1 MGGRGASSQN
11 SKASRGGVRS
21 LTEKRLASEID
32 RLGKVMEETAQE
44 HVAYLQRLGGSKAD
58 SDRHRKAAARYSALM
73 NESMRR
79 LQSKPARNAVASTA
93 KPKPAHT
100 FVNGFGEATSRKI
113 STQTYERAQRRLEK
127 DVLRNMG
134 VLSRWVVAGLAA
146 GSTS

>member
-1 MGGRGASSQN
+1 
-11 SKASRGGVRS
+11 
-21 LTEKRLASEID
+21 
-32 RLGKVMEETAQE
+32 
-44 HVAYLQRLGGSKAD
+44 
-58 SDRHRKAAARYSALM
+58 M

-100 FVNGFGEATSRKI
+100 FVNGFEEATSRKI

>member
-1 MGGRGASSQN
+1 MGGRGAMSQS
-11 SKASRGGVRS
+11 SKAGVGVRS
-21 LTEKRLASEID
+21 LTDKRLASEID
-32 RLGKVMEETAQE
+32 RLGKVMEETAQA
-44 HVAYLQRLGGSKAD
+44 HVAYLQRRGGSKAD